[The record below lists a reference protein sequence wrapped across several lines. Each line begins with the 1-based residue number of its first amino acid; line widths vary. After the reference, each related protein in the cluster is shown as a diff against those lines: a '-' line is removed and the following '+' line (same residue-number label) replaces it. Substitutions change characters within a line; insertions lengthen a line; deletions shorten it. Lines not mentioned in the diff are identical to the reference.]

1 MPPLKSPP
9 QTSYDPKYFTP
20 LFEAEDRHFWF
31 RSRNLVLSKIVEKYS
46 SDFPDGFC
54 LLEVGCGTG
63 NVLSMLERTCSRG
76 KVAGMDLF
84 SDGLRFARRRVKLP
98 LVQGDMLKPPFEP
111 CFNMLCMFDVL
122 EHLPDDIGILQSA
135 RKLLLDGGRI
145 LLTVPADPCLW
156 SYFDTASHHYRRYTS
171 ADLEQKLACAGY
183 EVEFISP
190 YMFSIYPL
198 VRLIRRLTGGGRDGQ
213 PLDEEQIEKKS
224 TGELAIIPVVNEIL
238 FWVLSQEAGWLASGR
253 RFPVGTSLLAVA
265 RMKGTPDYASG

>member
-1 MPPLKSPP
+1 MTPLKSPP
-9 QTSYDPKYFTP
+9 QTSYDPKYFAP

-31 RSRNLVLSKIVEKYS
+31 RSRNIILSKIVEKYS
-46 SDFPDGFC
+46 AGFSDGFR

-63 NVLSMLERTCSRG
+63 NVLSMLEKTCSRG
-76 KVAGMDLF
+76 KAAGMDLF

-98 LVQGDMLKPPFEP
+98 LIQGDILKPPFKP

-122 EHLPDDIGILQSA
+122 EHLPDDIEILRSA
-135 RKLLLDGGRI
+135 RRLLADGGRI
-145 LLTVPADPCLW
+145 MLTVPADSRLW

-171 ADLEQKLACAGY
+171 ADLGQKLAGAGY

-190 YMFSIYPL
+190 YMFSIYPV
-198 VRLIRRLTGGGRDGQ
+198 VRLIRRLTGRGRDGQ

-238 FWVLSQEAGWLASGR
+238 FRILSLEAGWLVSGR
-253 RFPVGTSLLAVA
+253 RFPAGTSLLAVA
-265 RMKGTPDYASG
+265 RMMGSSDQDRG